1 MRVEPIVPDVPPAA
15 ADRTAESTADF
26 ARALDALD
34 AALAGAERAEDRF
47 ARGAGTLH
55 AAIYERAR
63 ADVALAVATS
73 SASRAAQAISS
84 ILNMQV

>member
-1 MRVEPIVPDVPPAA
+1 MRVEPIVPDAPPPAPA
-15 ADRTAESTADF
+15 GTAGGASQF

-34 AALAGAERAEDRF
+34 EALAGADRAEDGF
-47 ARGAGTLH
+47 ARGVGTLH

-73 SASRAAQAISS
+73 SASRAAQAVSS